1 MTNYR
6 KPFLVLICAFLFGLI
21 ALPQVYA
28 QTCTSGSSGEK
39 KACITAPEGILA
51 NNRKA
56 QDGVGLIN
64 WVVSSACLMGTV
76 LFGVTGAKR
85 LNDEN
90 YIGAI
95 GPFLGSG
102 VSGIATYVAYAIAT

>member
-1 MTNYR
+1 MEKYR
-6 KPFLVLICAFLFGLI
+6 KPFLVLICSFLLGLI
-21 ALPQVYA
+21 ILPQVYA
-28 QTCTSGSSGEK
+28 QTCSGTNGEK
-39 KACITAPEGILA
+39 KACISAPEGILA

-56 QDGVGLIN
+56 QDGVGLLN

-102 VSGIATYVAYAIAT
+102 VSGIATYVAATIAS